1 MSEHRY
7 TPPDDPRLPK
17 FKSYEEEA
25 EFWDTHD
32 AIDLTPLDRE
42 ELRELDAERVPGRS
56 RLALSRHLN
65 VRLDELTYAQ
75 VEARAHEL
83 GIGPSSLVR
92 IWVRDRLREERAAA
106 AANSPGGHG
115 VSRS

>member
-1 MSEHRY
+1 MSEYRY

-32 AIDLTPLDRE
+32 AIDLSPLDPE
-42 ELRELDAERVPGRS
+42 ELRELDRQRIPMPPRPV
-56 RLALSRHLN
+56 LARHLN
-65 VRLDELTYAQ
+65 VRVDEVTYAE
-75 VEARAHEL
+75 VAARAREL

-92 IWVRDRLREERAAA
+92 IWVRDRLRRERAAA
-106 AANSPGGHG
+106 KA
-115 VSRS
+115 R

>member
-32 AIDLTPLDRE
+32 AIDLTPLDPK
-42 ELRELDAERVPGRS
+42 ELRELDKERTPMPPQPT
-56 RLALSRHLN
+56 LSRHLN
-65 VRLDELTYAQ
+65 IRVDESTYAA
-75 VEARAHEL
+75 VEARAREL

-92 IWVRDRLREERAAA
+92 IWVRDRLRQERAAA
-106 AANSPGGHG
+106 TAESPGEYRAG
-115 VSRS
+115 RS